1 MAGTMWTFRLI
12 ELLSMAERTAMPVTD
27 DTEALSA
34 AAGYRVISADLAAG
48 PSVSVVIPAMMKPA
62 TCRAEDVLLTGSQT
76 CCGEIV
82 AMLDADRSSDGASLL
97 VPR

>member
-1 MAGTMWTFRLI
+1 MRTFRLI
-12 ELLSMAERTAMPVTD
+12 ELLSMAERTAMPVAD
-27 DTEALSA
+27 DTKALSA

-48 PSVSVVIPAMMKPA
+48 PGVSVVIPAMMKPA
-62 TCRAEDVLLTGSQT
+62 TCRADDVLLAGSRT

-82 AMLDADRSSDGASLL
+82 AILDADGSGDGASLL

>member
-1 MAGTMWTFRLI
+1 MRTFRLI
-12 ELLSMAERTAMPVTD
+12 ELLSMAERPAMPVAD

-34 AAGYRVISADLAAG
+34 AAGYRVLSADLAAG

-62 TCRAEDVLLTGSQT
+62 TCRTDDGLLTGSRT
-76 CCGEIV
+76 CCGKIV
-82 AMLDADRSSDGASLL
+82 AMLDADRSGGGASLL